1 MALQRL
7 RNSSFAGEL
16 VYLPDLPPRPVEPI
30 ACTISAAARYEIPA
44 NVLLAV
50 VEKEG
55 GKPGQWVRNTNGTF
69 DVGAMQ
75 FNTTYLKALS
85 RYGISAHDV
94 AGPGCYPFE
103 LAAWRI
109 RRHIKTDSGDLWTR
123 VSNYHSRTPRY
134 NAIYRADLIKRA
146 AKWADWISLH
156 TQTYEVVQHVQGTG
170 ARLVPG
176 IPASNNTVGKTYQDI
191 GSAPSYVPRRIIESA
206 RR

>member
-1 MALQRL
+1 M
-7 RNSSFAGEL
+7 
-16 VYLPDLPPRPVEPI
+16 YLPDLPPRLAEHI
-30 ACTISAAARYEIPA
+30 ACAISAAVRYEIPA

-50 VEKEG
+50 AEKEG
-55 GKPGQWVRNTNGTF
+55 GKAGQWVHNTNGTF

-109 RRHIKTDSGDLWTR
+109 RKHIKTDSGDLWTR

-134 NAIYRADLIKRA
+134 NVIYRADLIKRA

-156 TQTYEVVQHVQGTG
+156 TQAYDVVPLVKGTHALFVPHAPAFNNSIRKANQG
-170 ARLVPG
+170 
-176 IPASNNTVGKTYQDI
+176 ID
-191 GSAPSYVPRRIIESA
+191 SAPSYLPRRISESTP
-206 RR
+206 R

>member
-1 MALQRL
+1 V
-7 RNSSFAGEL
+7 GEL
-16 VYLPDLPPRPVEPI
+16 VYLPDLPPRFAEPI
-30 ACTISAAARYEIPA
+30 ACGISAAARYEIPA

-50 VEKEG
+50 AEKEG
-55 GKPGQWVRNTNGTF
+55 GKAGQWVRNTNGTF

-75 FNTTYLKALS
+75 FNTTYLKSLG
-85 RYGISAHDV
+85 RYGIRAPDV

-156 TQTYEVVQHVQGTG
+156 PQTYDVVPLAQGTG
-170 ARLVPG
+170 ALLVSA
-176 IPASNNTVGKTYQDI
+176 IPASNNIIGKANQDI
-191 GSAPSYVPRRIIESA
+191 VSAPSYVPRRITEST

>member
-1 MALQRL
+1 V
-7 RNSSFAGEL
+7 N
-16 VYLPDLPPRPVEPI
+16 LPDLPPRLAEPI
-30 ACTISAAARYEIPA
+30 ACAISAAARYEIPA

-50 VEKEG
+50 AEKEG
-55 GKPGQWVRNTNGTF
+55 GKAGQWVRNTNGTF

-109 RRHIKTDSGDLWTR
+109 RRHIKTDRGDFWTR
-123 VSNYHSRTPRY
+123 VSNYHSRTPRH

-146 AKWADWISLH
+146 AKWTDWISLH
-156 TQTYEVVQHVQGTG
+156 TQFYGVVPLAQRTC
-170 ARLVPG
+170 ALLTPG
-176 IPASNNTVGKTYQDI
+176 MPASHNTIGKADRDI
-191 GSAPSYVPRRIIESA
+191 VFAPSYVPRRISEST